1 VKTLKLV
8 RTKSDN
14 KQTIG
19 ELWFEGKRIAYT
31 LELPWRENQRR
42 VSCIP
47 KGVYEVIEHQAPSYP
62 KAKSYWVQ
70 NVPARTKGAL
80 AAYLK
85 ECMRSSSTKPQATQ
99 RRKAI
104 GCRTYLTAARY
115 LYTMATFTA
124 TLWAASYRAKS
135 FWTSTRTSPWTSPAA
150 WPL

>member
-1 VKTLKLV
+1 MKTLKLV

-19 ELWFEGKRIAYT
+19 ELWYEGKRIAYT

-70 NVPARTKGAL
+70 NVPNRSEILIHYGNFHRDTLGCIL
-80 AAYLK
+80 PGK
-85 ECMRSSSTKPQATQ
+85 ELLDIDKDQSLDVTSSVATM
-99 RRKAI
+99 KV
-104 GCRTYLTAARY
+104 LNK
-115 LYTMATFTA
+115 LLPPTF
-124 TLWAASYRAKS
+124 LLEISQKD
-135 FWTSTRTSPWTSPAA
+135 
-150 WPL
+150 